1 MQKTK
6 RVSPVMAPTLLP
18 QENFQ
23 AEAKGGNKTQSIKTK
38 AAMVHT
44 PVSQKEETCTER
56 ET

>member
-1 MQKTK
+1 MI
-6 RVSPVMAPTLLP
+6 APTLLP

-23 AEAKGGNKTQSIKTK
+23 AEAQGGNKTQSIKTK
-38 AAMVHT
+38 AAMVHM